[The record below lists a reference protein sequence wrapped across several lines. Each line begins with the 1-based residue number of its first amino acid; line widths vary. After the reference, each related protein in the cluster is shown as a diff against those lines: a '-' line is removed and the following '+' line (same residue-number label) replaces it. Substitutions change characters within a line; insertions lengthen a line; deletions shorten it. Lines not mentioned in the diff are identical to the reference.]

1 MLLCTYQDSY
11 GFRDSRASKLR
22 THLLQAAPAD
32 SRLSPLIHNRPHST
46 IIIIT
51 DLKETS
57 ENAEVRKEL
66 WKKFSDK
73 TPMIELIKEMGLN
86 PGVVSSE
93 FEFFLKF
100 IDRDPYPLQ
109 KDMQRITGTD
119 RL

>member
-1 MLLCTYQDSY
+1 VKPGEQHCKDTYAILLP
-11 GFRDSRASKLR
+11 
-22 THLLQAAPAD
+22 LLG
-32 SRLSPLIHNRPHST
+32 LTNST

-73 TPMIELIKEMGLN
+73 TPMIEIIKEMGLN

-93 FEFFLKF
+93 FEYFLKF
-100 IDRDPYPLQ
+100 VDRDPYPLQ
-109 KDMQRITGTD
+109 KDMQWITGTD